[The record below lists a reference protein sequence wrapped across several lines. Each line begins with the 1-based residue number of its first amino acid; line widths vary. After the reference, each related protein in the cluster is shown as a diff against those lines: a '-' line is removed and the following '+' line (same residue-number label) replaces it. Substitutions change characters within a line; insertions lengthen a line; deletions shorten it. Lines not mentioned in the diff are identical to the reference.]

1 MKKRKK
7 EKKMIYIEVN
17 KIYFK
22 KLMQLSWNVQYFVLV
37 LIDYFPVKIKFKH
50 NFTI

>member
-1 MKKRKK
+1 
-7 EKKMIYIEVN
+7 MIYIEVN

-37 LIDYFPVKIKFKH
+37 LIDYFPVKIKLKH